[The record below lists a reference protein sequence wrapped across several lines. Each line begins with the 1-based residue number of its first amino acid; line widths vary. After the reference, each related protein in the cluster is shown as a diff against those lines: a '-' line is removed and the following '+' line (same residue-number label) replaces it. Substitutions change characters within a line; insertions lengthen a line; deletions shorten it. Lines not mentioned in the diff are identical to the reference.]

1 MDSHVDKIG
10 CYRQLLRQPLPS
22 ATRHTLEWLLADAVR
37 VRAARAY
44 RASGWNRYPTP
55 ELVAIADAAV
65 AEAARLTGSQFA
77 NMQLY
82 IAAQNTLLLL
92 AYRNFDAGFAARF
105 ASFTPDAAAS
115 CSRALASGERVI
127 LEDVEQDQTYA
138 PHVPAAKE
146 AGFRA
151 LQATPLKRESGE
163 PIGVLTTLFAAPR
176 TFSNDELAQM
186 DAHARRVSA
195 ELERACR

>member
-44 RASGWNRYPTP
+44 RASGWTRYRTP
-55 ELVAIADAAV
+55 ELVAIADEAV
-65 AEAARLTGSQFA
+65 AEAAQLTGSQFA

-82 IAAQNTLLLL
+82 IAAQDTLLLL

-105 ASFTPDAAAS
+105 ASYRPDGRTT

-127 LEDVEQDQTYA
+127 LEDIERDQAFA
-138 PHVPAAKE
+138 PHVPVALT

-151 LQATPLKRESGE
+151 LQSTPLKRKSGE
-163 PIGVLTTLFAAPR
+163 PIGVLTTHFAAPR
-176 TFSNDELAQM
+176 TFSNDELVEL
-186 DAHARRVSA
+186 DAHARRVSS
-195 ELERACR
+195 ELERACA